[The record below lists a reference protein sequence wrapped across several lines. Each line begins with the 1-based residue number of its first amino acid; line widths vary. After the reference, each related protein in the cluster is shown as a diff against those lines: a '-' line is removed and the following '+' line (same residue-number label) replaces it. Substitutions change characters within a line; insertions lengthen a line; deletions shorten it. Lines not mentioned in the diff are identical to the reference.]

1 MTVLSIVRV
10 NELPVTYQANKLYFV
25 KGEGELMDIYLS
37 NADGSAVSHLH
48 TQEETLGQIV
58 HFASAPPVLPSKT
71 PLWWDVTEGS
81 LYVQYNDGV
90 STAWVEAM
98 PSIVVPEFAGT
109 GTADTMARSD
119 HHHDETY
126 VKVGAH
132 EW

>member
-1 MTVLSIVRV
+1 M
-10 NELPVTYQANKLYFV
+10 
-25 KGEGELMDIYLS
+25 
-37 NADGSAVSHLH
+37 
-48 TQEETLGQIV
+48 
-58 HFASAPPVLPSKT
+58 LPSKT

-132 EW
+132 GRPSC